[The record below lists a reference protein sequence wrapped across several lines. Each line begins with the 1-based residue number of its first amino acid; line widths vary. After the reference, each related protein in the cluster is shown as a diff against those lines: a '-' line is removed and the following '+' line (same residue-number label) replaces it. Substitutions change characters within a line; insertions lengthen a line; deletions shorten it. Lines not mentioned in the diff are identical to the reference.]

1 LTKTKGDKKMKKYF
15 INVDLSY
22 NYVVLSDSEES
33 AIEWAKKE
41 ILKEEPDIEIEEVDD
56 DFDEDDFE

>member
-1 LTKTKGDKKMKKYF
+1 MKKYF

-22 NYVVLSDSEES
+22 NYTVLSDSEES

-56 DFDEDDFE
+56 DFDDDWEY